1 MWVPTED
8 FAQLQRQ
15 FADLIQWR
23 YEVIRPVV
31 LFAVPTPQQ
40 RANETRTHPATVWAL
55 VRRFRQQGLLGV

>member
-40 RANETRTHPATVWAL
+40 RANETRTHPATV
-55 VRRFRQQGLLGV
+55 